1 MVKYNLGQFSDSS
14 LLRKI
19 HIMTG
24 TEGFVDLVLGASSR
38 TDLAKQVTL
47 RL

>member
-1 MVKYNLGQFSDSS
+1 MVKYNPGQFSDSS

-24 TEGFVDLVLGASSR
+24 SGVLVDLVSGASSR
-38 TDLAKQVTL
+38 TDLAKQVTGL
-47 RL
+47 